1 MLLNV
6 FKSLVEWLL
15 WTLGFCLIIGL
26 LHMFSREITLDS
38 VRHIDFRLIQDFSK
52 HYNFEESEDR
62 KRFKLAIG
70 NLSGVKGKA
79 FYPIAMI
86 GEGYCIE
93 NGSLTYLCAAYPDL
107 AAIEADIASGKTT
120 KIYDTTILETAQE
133 KYYYIEELPSHP
145 GWLIG
150 EAGKYLAFPVESPMR
165 HLTFLKNAHFYL
177 TDNRGRSK
185 LWQKNL
191 WSWATTL
198 FLSLIAWAWFFQRR
212 LMKEKEFKALY
223 IKQEYI
229 ESALSEKNH
238 ELAILRIDVE
248 SLNSRIESEASQ
260 DEKELLELALT
271 DTQAKLAVVE
281 HDYLVAAVDRDKLS
295 DRIVS
300 IRKTLKGLAKDVD
313 IESVSSQLAGIK
325 SLWQNDFGWTERY
338 DVEVNIASA
347 IGKRTPFT
355 LSVAF
360 AGLERYLKNK
370 CKKEDIEVRNTLE
383 ARIDRLRKEEKISES
398 NKMLLHEAR
407 IARNSWL
414 HDGKYPKPD
423 LVHRL
428 LRFLKSE
435 GTTPVI

>member
-1 MLLNV
+1 
-6 FKSLVEWLL
+6 
-15 WTLGFCLIIGL
+15 
-26 LHMFSREITLDS
+26 MFSREVTLDS
-38 VRHIDFRLIQDFSK
+38 VRNIDFKLIQDFTAQ
-52 HYNFEESEDR
+52 YDLEQAQDR
-62 KRFKLAIG
+62 QRFKVAIE
-70 NLSGVKGKA
+70 NLSGPEGKA
-79 FYPIAMI
+79 FYPIAAI
-86 GEGYCIE
+86 GTAFCIE
-93 NGSLTYLCAAYPDL
+93 NSAASYLCRIFPDASAVEAA
-107 AAIEADIASGKTT
+107 IASGKTT
-120 KIYDTTILETAQE
+120 EISGTTILNTADNQH
-133 KYYYIEELPSHP
+133 YYVGELLGQSR
-145 GWLIG
+145 WLVG
-150 EAGKYLAFPVESPMR
+150 AAGKYLAFPVDSKMR
-165 HLTFLKNAHFYL
+165 ELAFLKNAHYYL
-177 TDNRGRSK
+177 LDDRGRKK
-185 LWQKNL
+185 LWQKNRWIWL
-191 WSWATTL
+191 L
-198 FLSLIAWAWFFQRR
+198 IFILSTIAWVVVFLRRRAQDKKMSKLRQR
-212 LMKEKEFKALY
+212 EVAV
-223 IKQEYI
+223 
-229 ESALSEKNH
+229 ESILSEKNH

-313 IESVSSQLAGIK
+313 IESVSSQLTKIK
-325 SLWQNDFGWTERY
+325 SLWQNDFDWTERY
-338 DVEVNIASA
+338 HVEVNIASA

-370 CKKEDIEVRNTLE
+370 CRKEDIEVRNTLE

-398 NKMLLHEAR
+398 NKTLLHEAR

-435 GTTPVI
+435 GTTPMI

>member
-1 MLLNV
+1 
-6 FKSLVEWLL
+6 
-15 WTLGFCLIIGL
+15 
-26 LHMFSREITLDS
+26 MFSREVTLDS
-38 VRHIDFRLIQDFSK
+38 VRNIDFKLIQDFTAQ
-52 HYNFEESEDR
+52 YDLEQAQDR
-62 KRFKLAIG
+62 QRFKVAID
-70 NLSGVKGKA
+70 NLSGAGGKA
-79 FYPIAMI
+79 FYPIAAI
-86 GEGYCIE
+86 GTAFCIE
-93 NGSLTYLCAAYPDL
+93 NSAAPHLCTTFPSPSALEAA
-107 AAIEADIASGKTT
+107 IASGKTT
-120 KIYDTTILETAQE
+120 EISGTTILNTADNQH
-133 KYYYIEELPSHP
+133 YYVGELLGQSR
-145 GWLIG
+145 WLVG
-150 EAGKYLAFPVESPMR
+150 AAGKYLAFPVDSKMR
-165 HLTFLKNAHFYL
+165 ELAFLKNAHYYL
-177 TDNRGRSK
+177 LDDRGQNK
-185 LWQKNL
+185 LWQKNRWIWL
-191 WSWATTL
+191 L
-198 FLSLIAWAWFFQRR
+198 IFILSTIAWVVVFLRRRAQDKKMSKLRQR
-212 LMKEKEFKALY
+212 EVAV
-223 IKQEYI
+223 
-229 ESALSEKNH
+229 ESILSEKNH

-313 IESVSSQLAGIK
+313 IESVSSQLTKIK
-325 SLWQNDFGWTERY
+325 SLWQNDFDWTERY
-338 DVEVNIASA
+338 HVEVNIASA

-370 CKKEDIEVRNTLE
+370 CRKEDIEVRNTLE

-398 NKMLLHEAR
+398 NKTLLHEAR

-435 GTTPVI
+435 GTTPMI